1 MQELLQAAGAA
12 NARLHRL
19 DIFDSVNIVLDAGPS
34 ELPGTANV
42 VIELVEAKNPLSG
55 DIGFYTRP
63 ETRGWSVEG
72 LLKLRNMFGY
82 GDIWNVAG
90 AYSWDQTTEL
100 SAGLSLP
107 RFKVLSTPVAARVS
121 LLTQDWLKFS
131 SYQER
136 LLGLSCGLLSTVH
149 HDLVY
154 NLTWRQLTDPSHM
167 ASKSV
172 RRQLGHG
179 LLSSLKYSYKIDERN
194 SSIRPTKGYAFLSTS
209 QIAGLGPDSN
219 LLRYIRQE
227 FDLRGAL
234 PLGFFHSALN
244 VGVAAGLI
252 MPWGN
257 GFMSSATPLPD
268 RFYMGGSSSPLCS
281 LGGPSS
287 LLGFKM
293 RGLGPIDFRR
303 TIPSKSDGTVDPSVT
318 PGWDAVGGDLAVT
331 ACADIS
337 FNLPLKVLRD
347 SGIYGHAF
355 VSAGNLEKLSEGSI
369 KDFSFKRF
377 LRNFRSSAGVGI
389 IVPTKL
395 FRMEVNYC
403 YILRHLE
410 HDRGK
415 SGIQFSFS
423 PLA

>member
-1 MQELLQAAGAA
+1 MVVKSKKGNGLTGA
-12 NARLHRL
+12 
-19 DIFDSVNIVLDAGPS
+19 
-34 ELPGTANV
+34 TAHF
-42 VIELVEAKNPLSG
+42 
-55 DIGFYTRP
+55 FYSSYKKKDL
-63 ETRGWSVEG
+63 WSLEG
-72 LLKLRNMFGY
+72 ILRNETIWRIYEQVSWKLEMF
-82 GDIWNVAG
+82 
-90 AYSWDQTTEL
+90 E
-100 SAGLSLP
+100 
-107 RFKVLSTPVAARVS
+107 
-121 LLTQDWLKFS
+121 
-131 SYQER
+131 
-136 LLGLSCGLLSTVH
+136 
-149 HDLVY
+149 
-154 NLTWRQLTDPSHM
+154 
-167 ASKSV
+167 
-172 RRQLGHG
+172 
-179 LLSSLKYSYKIDERN
+179 
-194 SSIRPTKGYAFLSTS
+194 
-209 QIAGLGPDSN
+209 
-219 LLRYIRQE
+219 E

-281 LGGPSS
+281 LGGPGS

-303 TIPSKSDGTVDPSVT
+303 TIPSKSDGTVDPPAT

-410 HDRGK
+410 HDKGK
-415 SGIQFSFS
+415 SG
-423 PLA
+423 